1 MNSETY
7 TRRRDALRKHLKG
20 WVLLLGHEEAARNYG
35 GNPYPF
41 RQNSHVLYYSGMTRP
56 GVALLLD
63 MESGKDRL
71 YGPEDCVE
79 DVVWHGAQ
87 PSLVDLADGAGM
99 TDVRSISRL
108 GSDLG
113 DLAGPLHYPPPYRGE
128 SLLRLM
134 ELRDSTADEINRGVS
149 RDLAVAIA
157 ASRNRKDEEEIAE
170 IEEALGITASMHGA
184 AMAMTRPGLLE
195 SDVAA
200 EVQRIAL
207 GKSRAQAYTPIV
219 TVHGEILHNVTYEGE
234 LEAGRLLLNDSGAE
248 SPLGYAS
255 DITRTFPVS
264 GSFDERQRAVYEV
277 VLRAQTECI
286 EKIAPGTKYLDVHLH
301 AARVVAAGMK
311 ELGLMR
317 GDVDEAV
324 AQGAHALFFPHGLG
338 HMLGLDVH
346 DMEDLGEDV
355 VGYDPDQKR
364 SDQFGLGYLRC
375 ARPLAAGM
383 VVTCEPGIY
392 FIPALI
398 DQWEAQGRH
407 ASFIDYDALRA
418 WRDFGG
424 IRIED
429 DVLCTENG
437 HRVLGPA
444 IPKEIADVEAAMG
457 A

>member
-1 MNSETY
+1 MNRESY
-7 TRRRDALRKHLKG
+7 TRRRNALRERLKG
-20 WVLLLGHEEAARNYG
+20 WVLLLGHDEAARNYG

-63 MESGKDRL
+63 MESGRDRL
-71 YGPEDCVE
+71 YGPKDCVE

-87 PSLVDLADGAGM
+87 PTLAELAEGAGIE
-99 TDVRSISRL
+99 DVRSITQLR
-108 GSDLG
+108 SDLRDIG
-113 DLAGPLHYPPPYRGE
+113 DPLHYPPPYRGE
-128 SLLRLM
+128 TCLRLM
-134 ELRDSTADEINRGVS
+134 ELRDSSADEIRRGVS
-149 RDLAVAIA
+149 KDLALAIA
-157 ASRNRKDEEEIAE
+157 ASRNQKDEAEIAQ
-170 IEEALGITASMHGA
+170 IEEALGITAAMHQA

-200 EVQRIAL
+200 EIQRIAL
-207 GKSRAQAYTPIV
+207 SKSRAQSYTPIV

-248 SPLGYAS
+248 SVLGYAS

-264 GSFDERQRAVYEV
+264 GTFNERQRAVYEI
-277 VLRAQTECI
+277 VLRAQKECI
-286 EKIAPGTKYLDVHLH
+286 QRIAPGVRYREVHLH
-301 AARVVAAGMK
+301 AARVIAEGMK
-311 ELGLMR
+311 DLGLMR
-317 GDVDEAV
+317 GDVDDAV
-324 AQGAHALFFPHGLG
+324 TEGAHALFFPHGLG

-355 VGYDPDQKR
+355 VGYEPGQER
-364 SDQFGLGYLRC
+364 SEQFGLGYLRC
-375 ARPLAAGM
+375 ARSLESGM

-398 DQWEAQGRH
+398 DQWEAEGRH
-407 ASFIDYDALRA
+407 RSFIDYETLRS

-429 DVLCTENG
+429 DVLCTDEG
-437 HRVLGPA
+437 HRILGPS
-444 IPKEIADVEAAMG
+444 IPKEIADIEAAMQG
-457 A
+457 